1 MNKKFWLYVF
11 VNIVVMAVLPLY
23 TVKIAGGGA
32 GLIGFILLLLI
43 INPLYM
49 IFLGFNCGKNIKQL
63 WSMPLIASALFWI
76 GAALFMEM
84 SVDGCII
91 YFAIYILAAYI
102 SMVTSY
108 YIFHKKS
115 DSDITV
121 KAKTVK
127 IITFL
132 FIIAAFMAFILIGV
146 TKID

>member
-11 VNIVVMAVLPLY
+11 ISVLFMSVLPLY

-32 GLIGFILLLLI
+32 GLIGFIFLLLI
-43 INPLYM
+43 VNPLYM
-49 IFLGFNCGKNIKQL
+49 VFLGFNCGKNIKQL
-63 WSMPLIASALFWI
+63 WSIPLISSALFWI

-91 YFAIYILAAYI
+91 YFAIYIVAAYI

-115 DSDITV
+115 ESNITV
-121 KAKTVK
+121 KAKAVK
-127 IITFL
+127 ITAFIV
-132 FIIAAFMAFILIGV
+132 IIAAFMAFILIGI

>member
-11 VNIVVMAVLPLY
+11 ASIVFMAALPLY
-23 TVKIAGGGA
+23 TVKIAAGGA
-32 GLIGFILLLLI
+32 GLIGFIFLLLI
-43 INPLYM
+43 VNPLYM

-63 WSMPLIASALFWI
+63 WSIPLISSALFWI

-115 DSDITV
+115 DSDTTV
-121 KAKTVK
+121 KVKAVK
-127 IITFL
+127 IIAFIV
-132 FIIAAFMAFILIGV
+132 IIAAFMAFILIGI

>member
-32 GLIGFILLLLI
+32 GLIGFVLLLLI

-115 DSDITV
+115 DRDITV
-121 KAKTVK
+121 KAKAVK

>member
-11 VNIVVMAVLPLY
+11 ASIVVMTVLPLY

-91 YFAIYILAAYI
+91 YFAIYIVAAYI

>member
-1 MNKKFWLYVF
+1 MNKKFGVYVF
-11 VNIVVMAVLPLY
+11 ASIVVMAVLPLY

-43 INPLYM
+43 VNPLYM
-49 IFLGFNCGKNIKQL
+49 VFLGFNCGKNIKQL
-63 WSMPLIASALFWI
+63 WSIPLIASALFWM

-91 YFAIYILAAYI
+91 YFAIYIVAAYI

-115 DSDITV
+115 DSDVTV
-121 KAKTVK
+121 KAKAVK